1 MYENVTRP
9 QIVKIINMI
18 KTDVHYEVV
27 ESTTNNSKKSFICT
41 IERFNNIYT
50 KI

>member
-1 MYENVTRP
+1 
-9 QIVKIINMI
+9 MI
-18 KTDVHYEVV
+18 KTDVHYQVV
-27 ESTTNNSKKSFICT
+27 ETSINNPKKSFICT